1 MKVVIKTTVIV
12 VSLKVVKLY
21 SSLKSEWLTVDFLLR
36 ILVNTKIRIKVAL
49 K

>member
-1 MKVVIKTTVIV
+1 MKVVIKRTVIV

-21 SSLKSEWLTVDFLLR
+21 FSLKSEWLIVDLLLR
-36 ILVNTKIRIKVAL
+36 ILLNAKIRIKVAL